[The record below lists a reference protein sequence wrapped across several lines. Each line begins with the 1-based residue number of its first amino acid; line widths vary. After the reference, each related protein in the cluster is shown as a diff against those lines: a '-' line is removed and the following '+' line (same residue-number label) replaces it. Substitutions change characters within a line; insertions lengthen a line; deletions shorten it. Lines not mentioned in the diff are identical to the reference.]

1 MSMSGCKT
9 SEEVGVE
16 YRRLSRSGSWKKQ
29 GNRRAEES
37 WGTGLDEEVTIAT
50 DLVCGA
56 KHPRF
61 IPGVIGSLKG
71 VTTGDLVLETF
82 LYIKGSGALMGL
94 GTGVQLWGLG
104 QLCGRNVIPSN

>member
-29 GNRRAEES
+29 GNGGGAEES

-50 DLVCGA
+50 DLVCWA

-61 IPGVIGSLKG
+61 IPGVIRSLKG
-71 VTTGDLVLETF
+71 VTTGDLV
-82 LYIKGSGALMGL
+82 L